1 MNRRTNPATAP
12 EPGPQMQTQSHK
24 AGRYGS
30 LAFWHHL
37 LVVLLVVL
45 LGLHYGA
52 RFLIPLAM
60 ALMIFV
66 LLTAVIDRIAGMRPG
81 GHQMPRWLA
90 KLLGLALI
98 LLGFG
103 VISAVLSRQA
113 EDVIAAIP
121 RYQARFAQII
131 AQLVQFAGEDIT
143 AQATALMAKLNL
155 SKVIGSVVGGAGSF
169 LSGFVLVLLYIPF
182 MMAERGP
189 MQAKIALAASSPGA
203 AQEFSRVLRSITRGL
218 RQYVGIKTAV
228 SLLTGGLSYA
238 VMKPIGLDFAETWA
252 VLAFALNFIPTIG
265 SAIAVVIAAVVAL
278 VQFDTMTPFVIILL
292 GCGTIQFVV
301 GNILEP
307 SIAGKSLNLSPL
319 MVILALTFWTTIW
332 GIPGALLSVPITV
345 CVLIILSHL
354 PETRPLATLISGDG
368 RLPESERA
376 LPSTPTG
383 EQVPEASQTQRDK
396 I

>member
-1 MNRRTNPATAP
+1 MSESTDHTTPP
-12 EPGPQMQTQSHK
+12 EPGPQTHK
-24 AGRYGS
+24 GGRYGS
-30 LAFWHHL
+30 LAFWHNL
-37 LVVLLVVL
+37 LVVLLVVF

-52 RFLIPLAM
+52 GFLVPLAM
-60 ALMIFV
+60 AMMIFV
-66 LLTAVIDRIAGMRPG
+66 LLTAVIDRIARMRPG
-81 GHQMPRWLA
+81 GFRIPRWVA
-90 KLLGLALI
+90 QLLGLMLVVMG
-98 LLGFG
+98 LG
-103 VISAVLSRQA
+103 VIAAILSSQA
-113 EDVIAAIP
+113 QDVVAAIP

-131 AQLVQFAGEDIT
+131 SQLVQFAGENIT
-143 AQATALMAKLNL
+143 AQATAAMAKLDL

-189 MQAKIALAASSPGA
+189 MRAKIALAASSPGA
-203 AQEFSRVLRSITRGL
+203 AQEFSRVLRSITKGL

-265 SAIAVVIAAVVAL
+265 SAVAVVIPAVVAL
-278 VQFDTMTPFVIILL
+278 VQFETMTPFLIILL
-292 GCGTIQFVV
+292 GCGAIQFVV
-301 GNILEP
+301 GNVLEP

-319 MVILALTFWTTIW
+319 MVILALTFWTTMW

-354 PETRPLATLISGDG
+354 PETRPLAILISGDG

-376 LPSTPTG
+376 LPS
-383 EQVPEASQTQRDK
+383 ASAGQPSAEGAKTQRDK

>member
-1 MNRRTNPATAP
+1 MSERTNHDTTPP
-12 EPGPQMQTQSHK
+12 EPGPPTHK
-24 AGRYGS
+24 GGRYGS
-30 LAFWHHL
+30 LAFWHNL

-52 RFLIPLAM
+52 GFLVPLAM

-66 LLTAVIDRIAGMRPG
+66 LLTAVIDRIARMRPG
-81 GHQMPRWLA
+81 GLRIPRWVA
-90 KLLGLALI
+90 QLLGLMLVVMG
-98 LLGFG
+98 LG
-103 VISAVLSRQA
+103 VIAAILSSQA
-113 EDVIAAIP
+113 QDVVAAIP

-131 AQLVQFAGEDIT
+131 SKLVQFAGENIT
-143 AQATALMAKLNL
+143 AQATAAMAKLDL
-155 SKVIGSVVGGAGSF
+155 SKVLGPVVGGAGSF
-169 LSGFVLVLLYIPF
+169 LSSIVLVLLYIPF

-189 MQAKIALAASSPGA
+189 MRAKIALAASSPGA
-203 AQEFSRVLRSITRGL
+203 AQEFSRVLRSITKGL
-218 RQYVGIKTAV
+218 RRYVGIKTAV
-228 SLLTGGLSYA
+228 SLLTGSLSYA

-265 SAIAVVIAAVVAL
+265 SAIAVLIPAVVAL
-278 VQFDTMTPFVIILL
+278 VQFDTMTPFLIILL
-292 GCGTIQFVV
+292 GCGAIQFVV

-319 MVILALTFWTTIW
+319 MVILALTFWTTVW

-354 PETRPLATLISGDG
+354 PETRPLAILISGDG
-368 RLPESERA
+368 RLPEPEPA
-376 LPSTPTG
+376 LPLAPAGQPSTEGPK
-383 EQVPEASQTQRDK
+383 TQRDK

>member
-1 MNRRTNPATAP
+1 VSESTDHTTPP
-12 EPGPQMQTQSHK
+12 EPGPQTHK
-24 AGRYGS
+24 GGRYGS
-30 LAFWHHL
+30 LAFWHNL
-37 LVVLLVVL
+37 LVVLLVVF

-52 RFLIPLAM
+52 GFLVPLAM
-60 ALMIFV
+60 AMMIFV
-66 LLTAVIDRIAGMRPG
+66 LLTAVIDRIARMRPG
-81 GHQMPRWLA
+81 GFRIPRWVA
-90 KLLGLALI
+90 QLLGLMLVVMG
-98 LLGFG
+98 LG
-103 VISAVLSRQA
+103 VIAAILSSQA
-113 EDVIAAIP
+113 QDVVAAIP

-131 AQLVQFAGEDIT
+131 SQLVQFAGENIT
-143 AQATALMAKLNL
+143 AQATAAMAKLDL

-189 MQAKIALAASSPGA
+189 MRAKIALAASSPGA
-203 AQEFSRVLRSITRGL
+203 AQEFSRVLRSITKGL

-265 SAIAVVIAAVVAL
+265 SAVAVVIPAVVAL
-278 VQFDTMTPFVIILL
+278 VQFETMTPFLIILL
-292 GCGTIQFVV
+292 GCGAIQFVV
-301 GNILEP
+301 GNVLEP

-319 MVILALTFWTTIW
+319 MVILALTFWTTMW

-354 PETRPLATLISGDG
+354 PETRPLAILISGDG

-376 LPSTPTG
+376 LPS
-383 EQVPEASQTQRDK
+383 ASAGQPSAEGAKTQRDK